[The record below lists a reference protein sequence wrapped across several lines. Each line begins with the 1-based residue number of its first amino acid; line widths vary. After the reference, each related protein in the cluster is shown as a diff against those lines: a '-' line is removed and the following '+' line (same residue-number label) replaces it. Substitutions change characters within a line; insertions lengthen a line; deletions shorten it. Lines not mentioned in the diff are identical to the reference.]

1 MSESVNSEAILEVS
15 EAAVNKIAELIE
27 TRGKPDLVVRVAI
40 RGRLPGG
47 GFQTEFKFMG
57 RDEADEG
64 DLVQHAGSFDFLFQP
79 EVAEKI
85 KGSKVDFDES
95 RYSAG
100 FNIEYPDNGPYP
112 PGVTPRTDWEDPT
125 AIQVQKVI
133 DEYIN
138 PGVAGH
144 GGWVLLHDVKEQQAF
159 VEMGGGCQGCG
170 LSAVTL
176 RAGIEEAIMH
186 AVPEIKAVVDVTEH
200 ELGENPYYSAETA
213 EGMKGASPF
222 DK

>member
-1 MSESVNSEAILEVS
+1 MGDNVKNETILEVS

-27 TRGKPDLVVRVAI
+27 TRGRPDLAVRVAI

-47 GFQTEFKFMG
+47 GYQTEFKFMG
-57 RDEADEG
+57 RDEAEDG
-64 DLVQHAGSFDFLFQP
+64 DLVQNAGFFDFLIQP
-79 EVAEKI
+79 DVAEKI
-85 KGSKVDFDES
+85 RGSKVDFDKS

-112 PGVTPRTDWEDPT
+112 PGVEARKDWDDPV
-125 AIQVQKVI
+125 AQKVQAVI
-133 DEYIN
+133 DDYIN

-144 GGWVLLHDVKEQQAF
+144 GGWVLLHDVRTQKAF

-186 AVPEIKAVVDVTEH
+186 AVPEIQEVVDITEH
-200 ELGENPYYSAETA
+200 EAGESPYYSAEAA
-213 EGMKGASPF
+213 EAINGASPF
-222 DK
+222 DR